1 MGCDR
6 DKNYPRIEEAKTAG
20 KRGLEDKLAK
30 KRCGAGSGDVCCDI
44 CAACEEARSA
54 IDMWFFARC

>member
-30 KRCGAGSGDVCCDI
+30 KRCGAGSGDACCVR
-44 CAACEEARSA
+44 AAREKARSA
-54 IDMWFFARC
+54 IDMWF